1 METTLAVSEETHGR
15 RTAHCQLWLTVLRC
29 RGFRFLD
36 KNLHLGLFSM
46 IPRESTSLGLPQVFV
61 ICLVTFST
69 ILPERIGGSLCRSI
83 VLDANDVFAGCSEF
97 CHPGIRGLTIGRGGR
112 YTGRQLAI
120 HDGLDGNA
128 NCL

>member
-1 METTLAVSEETHGR
+1 MIRPQDIAVSATLFAVMHG
-15 RTAHCQLWLTVLRC
+15 ASDLVA
-29 RGFRFLD
+29 
-36 KNLHLGLFSM
+36 FSR
-46 IPRESTSLGLPQVFV
+46 PEVAAECFSVGFV
-61 ICLVTFST
+61 ISLVTFST
-69 ILPERIGGSLCRSI
+69 ILPVRIGDSLCRSI